1 MSSLC
6 PRWSRWVALALFCS
20 PWCSVDTAAA
30 GDWPRFRGPNGSGV
44 SLDAKAP
51 PTTWSDSRNLKWK
64 LELPGPGLSCPI
76 VVGDKVF
83 VTCWTGYAVSRD
95 SRGEMENLAR
105 ELVCVDRA
113 TGKRLWSHSEK
124 AVLPEDEFS
133 GMFAENGYASHTPV
147 SDGKRVFAFFGKSGL
162 VALDL
167 QGKVLWKKSVGEGRD
182 RRSWGSSSSP
192 ILFENLVI
200 VPATVESHALIAF
213 DQESGKEVWRQEADG
228 LDSTWGSPILVPT
241 SADRTDLVLAV
252 PFEVWGM
259 NPATGKL
266 RWFCTGVDSDS
277 LCSSAV
283 ADGDTVFV
291 VDGRN
296 GGTLAVRAGGKDDVT
311 KSHVVWSGRDRGR
324 IASPLVVDDLLYW
337 VANGIVNCADKKTG
351 VRVYQSR
358 LGGGTVE
365 PEEPGRGFPGGGG
378 RRGGGRG
385 GQDYSSPVAAHGHL
399 YYQRRSGE
407 CYVVKLG
414 REFHSVAMNRFEGDT
429 GDFHATP
436 AISDG
441 QLFIRS
447 TKALYCI
454 AE

>member
-1 MSSLC
+1 MSVRLTGSSRSLF
-6 PRWSRWVALALFCS
+6 LALCCALGC
-20 PWCSVDTAAA
+20 PVDTLQA

-51 PTTWSDSRNLKWK
+51 PTTWSESRNLKWK

-76 VVGDKVF
+76 VVGDRVF
-83 VTCWTGYAVSRD
+83 VTCWTGYAVSRED
-95 SRGEMENLAR
+95 RGEMENLAR
-105 ELVCVDRA
+105 ELICVDRA
-113 TGKRLWSHSEK
+113 TGKTLWRHIEK

-162 VALDL
+162 VALDMA
-167 QGKVLWKKSVGEGRD
+167 GKVLWKKPVGDGRD

-228 LDSTWGSPILVPT
+228 LDSTWGSPILVKT

-259 NPATGKL
+259 NPSTGKL

-283 ADGDTVFV
+283 ADGETVFV

-311 KSHVVWSGRDRGR
+311 KTHVVWSGRDRGR

-351 VRVYQSR
+351 ERVYQSR

-365 PEEPGRGFPGGGG
+365 PEEPGRGFPGGG

-414 REFHSVAMNRFEGDT
+414 REFQSVSTNRFEGDT

-447 TKALYCI
+447 TKALYCV